1 MRKLLFLLLM
11 LWGSVELCAQ
21 NPRLAYMIPDIGT
34 PGMNTYVEFIAE
46 HDAFG
51 TFGPDNT
58 DDNNSTMIYLNNP
71 GDAIRVKCTNPL
83 DTNKVIIGPLIVSHE
98 GRMIATQLFIHPDM
112 KKPSLYPNS
121 WDWSQLR
128 REFRIPI
135 HVEING
141 IASKSDTFYIVRP
154 FEVDPKAVN
163 EKILGQGRL
172 GKRSPRGA
180 MLIGYDDPK
189 KDSYNLFFG
198 NGTYTVS
205 TNDCDPFRDG
215 NQAYLPFTLL
225 VKGVVTGD
233 VLNGGTILSVDASG
247 KNGGVGGG
255 GGGGSFCDA
264 ATLGDRT
271 RVGEVGG
278 SGFTG
283 GGKGGRNNGG
293 TSVQQIYAE
302 EIQSITKGTGGAD
315 GRSLNGVAAPLTRGG
330 RYENAGG
337 GTGHPFGVSGISWD
351 GDQPIGGYG
360 GGSGERQDARGGAAG
375 FATEGQGDNQSGGK
389 IVGNQPI
396 VPMAGGS
403 GGASGNPQI
412 GFPFTSPECSGVG
425 GGGGGAIRMYAYQI
439 SQIHISARGADGS
452 NQAPEGGAG
461 SGGSI
466 SLCSKTA
473 IDKVTTDVEGGGKVG
488 NNTIHDGGEGRVR
501 YDAETNSA
509 VPTGASVYRGPQS
522 KRFDSKVQRGSFVYQ
537 GTNNA
542 IQTYTRNYF
551 KPFGKPW
558 SDDKVNENPQ
568 GSGSTWS
575 NTVNLN
581 DRNAYPETLYFLV
594 TTQSNVGY
602 VKTGFTAAPARIM
615 SQAAAEIVEID
626 EGPVAIC
633 QDTAQFD
640 SILCPQDYKQ
650 IQGKVWNEG
659 GADLRI
665 LSSNF
670 QLGTQGFSVVS
681 IDKTTIPP
689 NDTARITFAW
699 QAPANSKALNF
710 EDDLLIKTNDPD
722 PTRETIT
729 MKVMLH
735 RDTLDITLVEN
746 IAALQPIDT
755 INFGTVCSNSPQTTV
770 IYYRNNSSVEISPT
784 AFFVSD
790 KANIEVSYAVPQ
802 PFLPGIAMPITIT
815 YTAKSKGDIMS
826 SLIISA
832 RECSTEDTVII
843 LAKGIETQLD
853 FSGTGQFNDVR
864 VGEKAVITVSLTN
877 NGTAN
882 ANLPANFFPI
892 NTPFRIVSTSPPL
905 PVVLQPNQTV
915 FIDIEYAPTLERK
928 DSAVLSIESLTSVQS
943 CIDTAAMLLSGNGY
957 ISNVITS
964 VASLQFGNVARC
976 DTKTDTIRLINKGGN
991 IVRLDSVAIITGIHP
1006 QGFTIIQQPPIPTDI
1021 NSNDSVTYI
1030 IKFNP
1035 NNGVQGLNSAIIVM
1049 FTNDKDFPIIQR
1061 PISAVREKLQTSLP
1075 TLVTLPDGIVGDN
1088 ALGTITIQDS
1098 QNSSLSIA
1106 DILSQ
1111 LSTVTPK
1118 NFVVP
1123 SGGSQQISI
1132 SLPLS
1137 KAGVIRDTLFVIFNQ
1152 PCADTQRVIV
1162 EVIGR
1167 LASATQNTFINF
1179 GIVEFCET
1187 KQDSVIIANT
1197 GDVPVQIE
1205 SMDIQGVDEN
1215 FFRFVNSMTFPAII
1229 NPQETLTREIEFI
1242 PTATIDGA
1250 KKAEVI
1256 SQIKVAAGT
1265 VPYITE
1271 LHGERRSPLLASPD
1285 NPTLRVEEQSR
1296 LTQRFTLR
1304 NNGTVAVTI
1313 TDVSIENAPSD
1324 LRIVPNA
1331 PITLPTQI
1339 LPSEEIAF
1347 SIIFTPT
1354 SVYAEQRNIR
1364 IEYGLSSCTEIKKV
1378 ALNVESIPTIR
1389 TFIYLPRDTSLNPRT
1404 VEYSIP
1410 LTMSVTPV
1418 NSELTNVSFSAEI
1431 LIDERLFFPKRVTK
1445 GSLKIIPPDKS
1456 KSRRNKLIIE
1466 GDGITVSNSSPLI
1479 TEIIGDAIL
1488 GSIEGDSILWGT
1500 SAFRWTRGTAARV
1513 DSTVDGLLSLTLC
1526 EEGGKRLLYDSV
1538 FLTQGITILPNPPVH
1553 QATTIEVS
1561 DAELGSYSLEIYA
1574 VNGEKIFM
1582 QQWENTQVHTSRK
1595 TIALSLSSVESGYY
1609 TIVYRK
1615 PSGFE
1620 YSSFLHYR

>member
-11 LWGSVELCAQ
+11 LWGSAELCAQ

-46 HDAFG
+46 HDAIG
-51 TFGPDNT
+51 TFGADNT
-58 DDNNSTMIYLNNP
+58 DDNVNAMIYLNNP
-71 GDAIRVKCTNPL
+71 GDRIRVKCTNPL
-83 DTNKVIIGPLIVSHE
+83 DTNKVIIGPLVVSHE

-135 HVEING
+135 HVEIDG
-141 IASKSDTFYIVRP
+141 KASRPDTFYIVRP
-154 FEVDPKAVN
+154 FDVDPRSIN
-163 EKILGQGRL
+163 ERVLGQGLL

-180 MLIGYDDPK
+180 MLIGASDPK
-189 KDSYNLFFG
+189 QDLYNVFFG
-198 NGTYTVS
+198 SGTYTVS

-215 NQAYLPFTLL
+215 NQGYLPFTLL

-264 ATLGDRT
+264 PSNLGQPG
-271 RVGEVGG
+271 GEGYTAGG
-278 SGFTG
+278 R
-283 GGKGGRNNGG
+283 GGRNNSGLPLVNSLY
-293 TSVQQIYAE
+293 TAY
-302 EIQSITKGTGGAD
+302 SIGSGSAIGA
-315 GRSLNGVAAPLTRGG
+315 SLNNVQPGITNA
-330 RYENAGG
+330 YENAGG
-337 GTGHPFGVSGISWD
+337 GTGYPFGTSGVGWNGIVI
-351 GDQPIGGYG
+351 PGGGFG
-360 GGSGERQDARGGAAG
+360 GGSGAGQNARGGGGG
-375 FATEGQGDNQSGGK
+375 FATDGEGVNETGGK
-389 IVGNQPI
+389 NVGNQPI

-403 GGASGNPQI
+403 GGAGGNPNL
-412 GFPFTSPECSGVG
+412 PANCSGIG
-425 GGGGGAIRMYAYQI
+425 GGGGGAIRLYAYQI
-439 SQIHISARGADGS
+439 SRLQITAKGADGS
-452 NQAPEGGAG
+452 NNFPEGGSG

-466 SLCSKTA
+466 TLCSETA
-473 IDKVTTDVEGGGKVG
+473 IDNVTTDVTGGGIG
-488 NNTIHDGGEGRVR
+488 NNTIPDGGEGRVR
-501 YDAETNSA
+501 YDAETNNS
-509 VPTGASVYRGPQS
+509 VPTGTSVYRGPQS
-522 KRFDSKVQRGSFVYQ
+522 TRFKSKVQRGSFVYQ

-615 SQAAAEIVEID
+615 SQAAAKIVEID

-665 LSSNF
+665 LSSSF

-710 EDDLLIKTNDPD
+710 EDNFLIKTNDPD

-729 MKVMLH
+729 MKLMLH
-735 RDTLDITLVEN
+735 RDTLDIALVEN

-755 INFGTVCSNSPQTTV
+755 INFGTVCSNSPQTKV
-770 IYYRNNSSVEISPT
+770 IYYRNNSSVEIRPT
-784 AFFVSD
+784 TFFVSD
-790 KANIEVSYAVPQ
+790 KANIDVSYTVPQ
-802 PFLPGIAMPITIT
+802 PFLPGVAMPITIT

-832 RECSTEDTVII
+832 RECSAQDTVII

-864 VGEKAVITVSLTN
+864 VGEKAIITVSLTN

-1030 IKFNP
+1030 VKFNP

-1075 TLVTLPDGIVGDN
+1075 TLITLPDGIVGDN

-1106 DILSQ
+1106 DIVSQ

-1123 SGGSQQISI
+1123 SGGSRQISI
-1132 SLPLS
+1132 SLPLT

-1179 GIVEFCET
+1179 GTVEFCET

-1205 SMDIQGVDEN
+1205 SMDIQGVEEN

-1313 TDVSIENAPSD
+1313 TDVSIENAPFD

-1364 IEYGLSSCTEIKKV
+1364 VEYGLSSCTEIKKV

-1389 TFIYLPRDTSLNPRT
+1389 TIIYLPRDTSLNPRT

-1431 LIDERLFFPKRVTK
+1431 LIDERMFFPKRVTK
-1445 GSLKIIPPDKS
+1445 GSLQIIPPDKS